1 MDNQKPV
8 SIGIVM
14 INCFCAVIWNIN
26 MIMDFVYSEP
36 NALRII
42 CAIAWDI
49 CAVAW
54 ILRYR
59 KSKNN
64 EKNV

>member
-36 NALRII
+36 NAL
-42 CAIAWDI
+42 
-49 CAVAW
+49 
-54 ILRYR
+54 
-59 KSKNN
+59 
-64 EKNV
+64 